1 MAKRKNKGLG
11 IGALLGNIDTTINN
25 EQDKEALVKD
35 LSSAVAEIAL
45 TDIEVNPFQP
55 RVDFEPEAL
64 KELSSSIAVHGL
76 IQPITVRHLG
86 EGKYQLI
93 SGERR
98 LRASKM
104 AGLKAIPAYVRLAND
119 QEMIEMALIENIQRQ
134 ELNPIE
140 IAITYGRLMKECEL
154 THQQMAERVGKG
166 RTTITNYTRLLNL
179 PENIQKALQIG
190 DITMGHAK
198 ALMAT
203 DDIAFQLA
211 VFHDIVNKKLSVRQV
226 EELMRW
232 KKEGKKGNQP
242 LKTTRNGLSPAHQK
256 VQDTLANFLDTKVTL
271 KTNESGKGQIIIS
284 FEDTDKLN
292 RILDVLDKEE

>member
-11 IGALLGNIDTTINN
+11 IGALLGNIDTSINN
-25 EQDKEALVKD
+25 EQEKEALVKD

-86 EGKYQLI
+86 AGKYQLI

-211 VFHDIVNKKLSVRQV
+211 VFRDIVNKKLSVRQV